1 MSRREELLALGRRNL
16 EDLADLAL
24 EREEENARLRRR
36 VAELEGQAA
45 TNSRNSGKPPSSDG
59 YAKPAPK
66 SLRKKTGRKPGGQPG
81 REGKT
86 LQQVE
91 KPDHT
96 IVHRLDSCP
105 CGKCGGVSL
114 REEKLV
120 DEARRQVFDLP
131 VKLLEVTEHRA
142 ERKICPIS
150 GRLVQAT
157 FPEDVK
163 ATAQYGIRIKS
174 VLTYLNTEHLLPFD
188 RLKRLM
194 EDIFSQP
201 ISEATTTKVNE
212 RVYRNL
218 EVWEND
224 LIKEIIAQPVVHLDE
239 SGVRVAGKLHWLHV
253 ASTAGLTFYGI
264 HPRRG
269 CEAMDEF
276 DIIPNL
282 QGYAVHDHWKSYFR
296 YECLHALCNEHHL
309 RELTFQVEQNGEKW
323 AEELIEFLLRQK
335 HQKAQRGIPSDDDI
349 SRILDEYHSI
359 LEKGRQKHPHA
370 KKAGKQNKTANL
382 LTRLEDYDECV
393 LAFLGDEAVPFT
405 NNQGEQDI
413 RMIKLRQK
421 ISGGFRTLHGAQV
434 FARVRGYISTCR
446 KRGRNILEALEQAL
460 QNKPL
465 LI

>member
-1 MSRREELLALGRRNL
+1 MSRREELLALGQRNL

-24 EREEENARLRRR
+24 EREEENARLRQR
-36 VAELEGQAA
+36 VTELEGQAA

-59 YAKPAPK
+59 YSKPAPK

-81 REGKT
+81 HEGKT

-91 KPDHT
+91 KPDHI
-96 IVHRLDSCP
+96 IVHGLDFCR
-105 CGKCGGVSL
+105 CGRCGGVSL
-114 REEKLV
+114 RKEKLV

-142 ERKICPIS
+142 ERKICPVS
-150 GRLVQAT
+150 GRLVEAA

-212 RVYRNL
+212 RIYQNL

-224 LIKEIIAQPVVHLDE
+224 LIKKIIAQPVVHLDE
-239 SGVRVAGKLHWLHV
+239 SGVRVAAELHWLHV
-253 ASTAGLTFYGI
+253 ASTAELTFYGI

-296 YECLHALCNEHHL
+296 YECLHALCNQHHL

-335 HQKAQRGIPSDDDI
+335 HQKARSGMPSDDDI

-359 LEKGRQKHPHA
+359 LEKGRRKHPRA
-370 KKAGKQNKTANL
+370 KKAGKQSKTANL
-382 LTRLEDYDECV
+382 LTRLEDYDDCV
-393 LAFLGDEAVPFT
+393 LAFLGDDAVPFT

-446 KRGRNILEALEQAL
+446 KRGRNILEAVEQAL

-465 LI
+465 PI